1 MMNRFRL
8 AALVALGFSL
18 GACNLTA
25 GQQAAQAAVT
35 PAAIVVGS
43 LTPGNL
49 QSIGIDSPEAAAFA
63 TKVQTTATLACSFE
77 PSFEGIAALVAA
89 YYPPASPAISVAKIA
104 GLACTAYKNRIA
116 ATPLKAYSALEAPK
130 KPAAKTAPKK
140 DAAPEPAPGQEVEG
154 FVDVNGRTIVVP
166 GVKK

>member
-1 MMNRFRL
+1 MKNPIRI
-8 AALVALGFSL
+8 ALVAAFGLSL

-49 QSIGIDSPEAAAFA
+49 QSIGIDSPTAAAFA
-63 TKVQTTATLACSFE
+63 TKVQTTATLACSFD

-89 YYPPASPAISVAKIA
+89 YYPPASPAVSVAKIA

-116 ATPLKAYSALEAPK
+116 ATPLTTYSALEAPK